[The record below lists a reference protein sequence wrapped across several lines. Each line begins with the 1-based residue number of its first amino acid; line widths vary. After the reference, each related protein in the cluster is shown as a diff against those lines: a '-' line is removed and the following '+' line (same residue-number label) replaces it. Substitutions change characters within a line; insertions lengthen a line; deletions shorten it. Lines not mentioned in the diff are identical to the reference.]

1 MENTQQKD
9 MWEIYTS
16 AWSEADAAKRQQLLE
31 KSVHPDCVYTDP
43 NIQTLGHAQLSDYMK
58 EFQTSAPGCQFVTTK
73 FESHHDRS
81 LVHYDMV
88 DGKGTVLVTG
98 ASYGMYRTDG
108 RLMQMVGFQ

>member
-1 MENTQQKD
+1 MENTLQQD

-16 AWSEADAAKRQQLLE
+16 AWSETDTAKRLQWLE

-43 NIQTLGHAQLSDYMK
+43 NIQAMGHAQLSDYMR
-58 EFQTSAPGCQFVTTK
+58 EFQVSAPGCKFVTIK

-88 DGKGTVLVTG
+88 DGKGTVLVKG

-108 RLMQMVGFQ
+108 RLMHMVGFQ